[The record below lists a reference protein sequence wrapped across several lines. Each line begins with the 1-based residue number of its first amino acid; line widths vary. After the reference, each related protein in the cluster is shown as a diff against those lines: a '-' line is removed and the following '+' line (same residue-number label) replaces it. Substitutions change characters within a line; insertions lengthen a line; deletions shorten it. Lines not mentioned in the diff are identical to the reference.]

1 MAKLQSLRERFN
13 NNHVIP
19 SKTSKAE
26 HWNFSFAF
34 MWNTFIWLM
43 LMGFFSKII
52 NGTAQDFLK
61 ERHRIA
67 INALTVERVMTQVL
81 ILSLFFS

>member
-1 MAKLQSLRERFN
+1 M
-13 NNHVIP
+13 IP
-19 SKTSKAE
+19 SGTSKAE

-52 NGTAQDFLK
+52 TGTAQDFLK

-67 INALTVERVMTQVL
+67 INALTSEENSKSYSANSKR
-81 ILSLFFS
+81 FSAIQKR

>member
-1 MAKLQSLRERFN
+1 M
-13 NNHVIP
+13 IP

-26 HWNFSFAF
+26 HWNFSSALL
-34 MWNTFIWLM
+34 WNTFIWLT
-43 LMGFFSKII
+43 LMGLFSKII

-67 INALTVERVMTQVL
+67 INVLTAERVVTQVL
-81 ILSLFFS
+81 ILSLFFP